1 MSRPKQYPIAARIR
15 ECADLRGNEK
25 PLLIEICIMYTLGTR
40 KICDAKNQH
49 FVEVLGI
56 DKDTIS
62 RILQRLVTKGFV
74 EVDPGKERGNSRVIW
89 PTEHALALYLSPAE
103 IDALRGENHANL
115 PIDDLRVAI
124 DEYRAILSTI
134 CRYPIDEMPIGVSTN
149 RRLTIDESSFALLLV
164 KEFTFNLIESGRKK
178 SPALIDLKKNGGENQ
193 KKMGA
198 SQIFEVPEHNETGVV
213 TVLPFVPDLTATDDE
228 FGRWQAVPRDVE
240 MVDAYL
246 RRIGHGFAGYGQDFY
261 DFYQARD
268 WRVGFHQARCTNWKS
283 LLGRW
288 KFEDVKKQLAQKGGH
303 MQQRLDLVK
312 HVLETTEFDDNGKIK
327 R

>member
-15 ECADLRGNEK
+15 NCADLRGNEK
-25 PLLIEICIMYTLGTR
+25 PLLIEICTMYTLGTR

-62 RILQRLVTKGFV
+62 RILQRLVTKGYV
-74 EVDPGKERGNSRVIW
+74 VVDPGKERGNLRVIW
-89 PTEHALALYLSPAE
+89 PTERALELYLSPAE
-103 IDALRGENHANL
+103 IASLSGENHANL
-115 PIDDLRVAI
+115 PIDDLQVAI
-124 DEYRAILSTI
+124 DEYRATLSTI

-164 KEFTFNLIESGRKK
+164 KEFTFNLIESERKK
-178 SPALIDLKKNGGENQ
+178 SPPLVDSKKNGVENQ
-193 KKMGA
+193 KKIA
-198 SQIFEVPEHNETGVV
+198 EPEIFEVPEHNETGVV
-213 TVLPFVPDLTATDDE
+213 TVLPFVPNLDLPDDE
-228 FGRWQAVPRDVE
+228 AGRWAAIPRDAA

-246 RRIGHGFAGYGQDFY
+246 HRINHEMAGHGYDFF

-268 WRVGFHQARCTNWKS
+268 WRIGTHQMRCANWKS
-283 LLGRW
+283 LVARW
-288 KFEDVKKQLAQKGGH
+288 KFDDVKKQQAQRGGH
-303 MQQRLDLVK
+303 MQQRIDLVN
-312 HVLETTEFDDNGKIK
+312 HVLKTTEFDENGKIK